1 MSYIFDFTKIVKAHL
16 SKKFFQSNNRREKSE
31 SKIMV
36 NTVFDLALSINCI
49 SSYRSSVN
57 VSVLTV
63 VCSYIIT
70 VQLG

>member
-1 MSYIFDFTKIVKAHL
+1 
-16 SKKFFQSNNRREKSE
+16 
-31 SKIMV
+31 MV

-49 SSYRSSVN
+49 STYRSSVN

-63 VCSYIIT
+63 VCRYIIT